1 MAHTIQLIAAN
12 RYLPCQ
18 YTVKHSL
25 HQFRRPTMSGIVL
38 FCTRIVDGEDRNMTF
53 HMHGKPFVRRFCF
66 SPRVVGL
73 GNGR

>member
-38 FCTRIVDGEDRNMTF
+38 FLNLVRELSMVRIGT
-53 HMHGKPFVRRFCF
+53 
-66 SPRVVGL
+66 
-73 GNGR
+73 